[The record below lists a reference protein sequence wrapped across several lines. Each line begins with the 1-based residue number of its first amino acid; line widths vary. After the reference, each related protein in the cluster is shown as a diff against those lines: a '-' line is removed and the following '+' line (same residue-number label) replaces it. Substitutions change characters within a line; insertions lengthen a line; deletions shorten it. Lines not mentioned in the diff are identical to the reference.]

1 VSSKTSPDFDV
12 DRPPVRVLIA
22 DDHAIFRAALQGLL
36 DAEPGFHVVA
46 EAADGETA
54 VDMARDIQPD
64 IALVDFVLPCTDRV
78 AVLHGIQRSSPSCR
92 VVVLATQMDRSQIVE
107 ILQMGVRGII
117 MKDSP
122 IDVLFKGIQAVVAGE
137 HWVGRERVADLVA
150 LLRTGAAPFDGAR
163 PFGLTSREMEVVRA
177 VVAGCTNR
185 EIAEKLSISPNT
197 TKHHLSNVF
206 DKLGVSNRLELALFA
221 YHHAVVDEAPKPLEI
236 AV

>member
-1 VSSKTSPDFDV
+1 
-12 DRPPVRVLIA
+12 
-22 DDHAIFRAALQGLL
+22 
-36 DAEPGFHVVA
+36 
-46 EAADGETA
+46 
-54 VDMARDIQPD
+54 
-64 IALVDFVLPCTDRV
+64 V

-92 VVVLATQMDRSQIVE
+92 LVVLATQMERSQIVE
-107 ILQMGVRGII
+107 VLQMGVRGII

-122 IDVLFKGIQAVVAGE
+122 IDVLFKGIHAVVAGE

-150 LLRTGAAPFDGAR
+150 LLRTGTTAPFDGAR

-185 EIAEKLSISPNT
+185 EIAQKLSISPNT

-221 YHHAVVDEAPKPLEI
+221 YHHAVVEEAPKALEI